1 MTGDVEMKL
10 DIDKEIKK
18 QEDIE
23 LEASEN
29 SWARPIQ
36 TALCWLMPQHKS
48 AYIHYDEEEETP
60 EYKPCIWNS
69 FPVYGG
75 HHWKKMCQFYDQ

>member
-1 MTGDVEMKL
+1 MLLNTNWDGGGKKSSKLCTKSYINRAIHTEISFLQVTGDVEMKL

-29 SWARPIQ
+29 S
-36 TALCWLMPQHKS
+36 
-48 AYIHYDEEEETP
+48 
-60 EYKPCIWNS
+60 
-69 FPVYGG
+69 
-75 HHWKKMCQFYDQ
+75 